1 MNAPILA
8 PNVPHPAR
16 LRVEDFMLL
25 CDAGVFNDYSKSE
38 LIEGEIIVLNS
49 QWSPHAR
56 IKSRL
61 AVEFALALRA
71 LKSPLEALVEV
82 SVRLSDDSLPE
93 PDITLTSH
101 RGVRAVPLDTV
112 ALVVEVSDTTLDTDL
127 GRKAALYARAGIPEY
142 WVIDVEGN
150 RALLHMAPG
159 ADVYAERNEMAFGEM
174 LVSETI
180 SGLSVGTKDL
190 L

>member
-1 MNAPILA
+1 MNAPMLA

-16 LRVEDFMLL
+16 LRVEDFLML
-25 CDAGVFNDYSKSE
+25 CDAGVFDDYSKSE
-38 LIEGEIIVLNS
+38 LIEGEIIVLNA

-61 AVEFALALRA
+61 AVELALVLRA

-101 RGVRAVPLDTV
+101 RGKGAVPLDTV
-112 ALVVEVSDTTLDTDL
+112 ALIVEVSDTTLETDL
-127 GRKAALYARAGIPEY
+127 GRKAALYARAGVAEY

-150 RALLHMAPG
+150 RALLHMMPG
-159 ADVYAERNEMAFGEM
+159 AEGYAEQVDVPFGEM
-174 LVSETI
+174 LISGTI
-180 SGLSVGTKDL
+180 DGLSVGTDVL
-190 L
+190 D